1 MTMARINPKSFVT
14 EPNWVLNIT
23 VYDYSAVGS
32 DDFLGKIDIPI
43 NQLEDGR
50 PLSRWFE
57 LQAKKPGG
65 KVSGEI
71 KLELDYKYE
80 R

>member
-1 MTMARINPKSFVT
+1 MT
-14 EPNWVLNIT
+14 EQNWVLNVT
-23 VYDYSAVGS
+23 VYDHKTVGAHE
-32 DDFLGKIDIPI
+32 FLGKIDIPI

-71 KLELDYKYE
+71 KLDIDYKFE
-80 R
+80 S